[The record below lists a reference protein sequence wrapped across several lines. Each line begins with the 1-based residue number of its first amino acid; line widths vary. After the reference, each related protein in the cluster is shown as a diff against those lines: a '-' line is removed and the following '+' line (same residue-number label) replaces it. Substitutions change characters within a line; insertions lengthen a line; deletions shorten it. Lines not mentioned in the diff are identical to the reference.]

1 MALVNEH
8 CLKLPE
14 SSVLADMTKKVNAFR
29 VQYPDAEVARLDGS
43 GDGEPLCPAVAE
55 AMRLAVD
62 DLCRRGGSC
71 GGGPV
76 EGAPFLREAVL
87 KGVFAPLG
95 IHLDASEIFI
105 NDGAAGDL
113 AGIQELVRWDNTI
126 AVADPASPLYAASN
140 VMIGRAGVMDGGRWS
155 NVVYMSC
162 APGGGFVPQPP
173 ECRADIVYLC
183 CPANP
188 TGAVFT
194 KEELRRWVSYALHND
209 ALIFYDASWADY
221 ITTRGVPRSIYEI
234 KGARRVAVE
243 FRSWATVAGMAGL
256 RCGCTVVPGD
266 LAAATLDGRRVALN
280 ALWRRRQDI
289 KNGGA
294 DYISQRAAEAAC
306 AGAGRAQVEA
316 AVSRRMDNA
325 RLLRDGLAALGLQV
339 SGGSDAPW
347 LWVRVP
353 GGEGSVRFFER
364 MLYNARVV
372 CTPGVAYGPQGEG
385 YVRLAA
391 CAGRGEC
398 AAALERM
405 ARWMG

>member
-1 MALVNEH
+1 MEPVT
-8 CLKLPE
+8 
-14 SSVLADMTKKVNAFR
+14 VIGGGLA
-29 VQYPDAEVARLDGS
+29 GS
-43 GDGEPLCPAVAE
+43 E
-55 AMRLAVD
+55 AAWQLA
-62 DLCRRGGSC
+62 RRGI
-71 GGGPV
+71 PV
-76 EGAPFLREAVL
+76 VL
-87 KGVFAPLG
+87 KEMKPSKMTPAHHTPWFG
-95 IHLDASEIFI
+95 
-105 NDGAAGDL
+105 
-113 AGIQELVRWDNTI
+113 ELVCSNSLRSDQLEN
-126 AVADPASPLYAASN
+126 AVGL
-140 VMIGRAGVMDGGRWS
+140 
-155 NVVYMSC
+155 
-162 APGGGFVPQPP
+162 
-173 ECRADIVYLC
+173 L
-183 CPANP
+183 
-188 TGAVFT
+188 

-256 RCGCTVVPGD
+256 RCGCTVVPGE

-347 LWVRVP
+347 RWVRVP
-353 GGEGSVRFFER
+353 GGEGSVRFF
-364 MLYNARVV
+364 
-372 CTPGVAYGPQGEG
+372 
-385 YVRLAA
+385 
-391 CAGRGEC
+391 
-398 AAALERM
+398 
-405 ARWMG
+405 